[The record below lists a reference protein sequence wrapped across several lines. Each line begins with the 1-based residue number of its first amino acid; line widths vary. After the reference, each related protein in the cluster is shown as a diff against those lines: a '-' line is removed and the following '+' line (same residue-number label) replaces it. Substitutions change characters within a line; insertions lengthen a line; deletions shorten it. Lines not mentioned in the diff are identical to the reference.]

1 MRAFVR
7 PPRSPARAR
16 NGAAAV
22 GGAAVRIRHRI
33 KIPLDASAL

>member
-7 PPRSPARAR
+7 APCSPPRAR

-33 KIPLDASAL
+33 KIPIDAPAL